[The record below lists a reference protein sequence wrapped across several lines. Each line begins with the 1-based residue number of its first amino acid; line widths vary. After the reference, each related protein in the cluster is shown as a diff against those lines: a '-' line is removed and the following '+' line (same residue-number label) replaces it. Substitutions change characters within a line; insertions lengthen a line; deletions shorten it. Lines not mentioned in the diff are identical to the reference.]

1 MKFDDE
7 LEFLKVLNKKVR
19 DGFDILEILSSS
31 HGTVVT
37 IMGTDGCRDCLALF
51 RSKEDF
57 NRSMMEVP
65 SNA

>member
-7 LEFLKVLNKKVR
+7 EEFLKSLNQKVR
-19 DGFDILEILSSS
+19 EGCDILEILSSS

-37 IMGTDGCRDCLALF
+37 IMSTDGSRDCLALF

-57 NRSMMEVP
+57 NRSMMEV
-65 SNA
+65 AQ

>member
-1 MKFDDE
+1 MKFDSE
-7 LEFLKVLNKKVR
+7 EEFLKTLNEWVR
-19 DGFDILEILSSS
+19 QGRDILEILSST

-37 IMGTDGCRDCLALF
+37 LMDTDGSRNCLALF

-57 NRSMMEVP
+57 NRSMMEVA

>member
-7 LEFLKVLNKKVR
+7 LEFLKVLNEKVR
-19 DGFDILEILSSS
+19 DGFDILEILSST

-37 IMGTDGCRDCLALF
+37 LMDTDGSRNCLALF

-57 NRSMMEVP
+57 NRSMMEVAN
-65 SNA
+65 NA